1 MEINKGLKLKVIGAG
16 NVGMSIIEAF
26 AQQGFNVVGI
36 EVNDEVISRGKAR
49 VEKNLDKLVA
59 KGKVSSEEKKAVL
72 KRIHMTTDFEAVND
86 SDVVIEAIFEEIE
99 IKKELF
105 RRLDDTVK
113 SDDALLLTNTSSLSV
128 SEIASATKRSARV
141 AGMHF
146 FNPVPVMKL
155 VEVVRGVESSDDTI
169 KKVVDLA
176 QLMGKKPIICTDS
189 PGFVVNRLLHMLTVE
204 ASRIVEEGVASATD
218 VDTGAKLGLG
228 HAMGPFEVFDFLD
241 GVPLFKT
248 VCDYLETE
256 LGSRFKV
263 PVWVKNYLRAGRTG
277 RSCGRGFHDY
287 TEIKK

>member
-49 VEKNLDKLVA
+49 VEKTLDKLVA
-59 KGKVSSEEKKAVL
+59 KGKVSSEEKEAVL
-72 KRIHMTTDFEAVND
+72 NRIHMTTDFEAVND

-128 SEIASATKRSARV
+128 SEIASATKRPARV

-176 QLMGKKPIICTDS
+176 QLMGKKTD
-189 PGFVVNRLLHMLTVE
+189 HM
-204 ASRIVEEGVASATD
+204 
-218 VDTGAKLGLG
+218 
-228 HAMGPFEVFDFLD
+228 
-241 GVPLFKT
+241 
-248 VCDYLETE
+248 Y
-256 LGSRFKV
+256 
-263 PVWVKNYLRAGRTG
+263 
-277 RSCGRGFHDY
+277 
-287 TEIKK
+287 